1 MRLDRNPPTT
11 AIRLRMGAYVRPSNK
26 ATQHCCHR
34 PKCRF
39 QRPPG
44 HPKTGMINPSIELPE
59 SHESSQNR
67 DDQSLF
73 LSSPS
78 VDAKVQHCIHFKFDV
93 DFMHKCTSFVIVY
106 RPTRDSDGDETA
118 AATTS
123 YVGVKPLMC
132 RRTSFLSHCVLLS
145 TSTTYNCACNMP
157 SCASAQALYFGND
170 GKEC

>member
-11 AIRLRMGAYVRPSNK
+11 AIRSRMGAYVRPSTK

-39 QRPPG
+39 QRPPS
-44 HPKTGMINPSIELPE
+44 HPKTGMINPSFELPE
-59 SHESSQNR
+59 SPESSQNR

-78 VDAKVQHCIHFKFDV
+78 VDAKAQHCIHFKFDV

-106 RPTRDSDGDETA
+106 RPTRDGDGDETA

-132 RRTSFLSHCVLLS
+132 VCCCRRRQHT
-145 TSTTYNCACNMP
+145 A
-157 SCASAQALYFGND
+157 AQAICDRAQAHELIIFGSD